1 MAPPNDSSG
10 RCTDDLAAHI
20 IGSRNPLNLSRFI
33 SIDPIMKD
41 LKTTTDSLITPSLS
55 SSSSS
60 PSPSSSTPSS
70 ITKTSSIIDEYYL
83 SFIPKIELPDMN
95 VWTKHINSVISQKL
109 DNLIIQNTQVLAVGA
124 ALGAA
129 ISAGVA
135 IGCFSFASVIFN
147 DSASR
152 SSGSKII
159 KKSFTES
166 QMEESSSDKSY
177 KFSNWI
183 WTKLFWYRG
192 NKTICEMDKVIN
204 ENESSSH
211 SSANTVNNNVNVVKI
226 KSKYQE
232 NLYIIQGNPNPNTLL
247 EETTTSAQAG
257 NESHDKKR
265 PNQVI
270 IAQCRSCL
278 DSITTALGKNL
289 LTWRQVR
296 KMNVS
301 LVSIDNVTDSSN
313 SALFRSIMKEY
324 PISTDKILVSIV
336 FVSRLESEHSHVQVE
351 VLVAE

>member
-60 PSPSSSTPSS
+60 PSPSSSTPSL

-135 IGCFSFASVIFN
+135 IGCFSFASVFFN

-177 KFSNWI
+177 KVSNWI
-183 WTKLFWYRG
+183 WSKLCWYRG

-278 DSITTALGKNL
+278 DSITTSLGKKL